1 MIYFEALVT
10 LFFTLYAYF
19 DMEAHPIPQNVTTF
33 EFRLIG
39 DMTLKQFMYL
49 AFGMVV
55 AYINF
60 VFLANSIPL
69 IAWPIIIIS
78 SSLGV
83 AFAFLPISDRP
94 LDHWLGAFIKA
105 VYSPTKRVWAKAGH
119 AYQNDPFFIK
129 RLDLYNKTYAP
140 VTLSVTPMP
149 KVQPFPAVTTAP
161 APLPLP
167 QNPPSPEVLTTEEL
181 SKTVELAKQAQNLQ
195 MQIVQTQRKL
205 ETVKTVGA
213 MDDINKI
220 LTNLNQLVSQAS
232 QIKQQL
238 ASVTH
243 ELPQAPQ
250 VTVKLQTVAAPRP
263 RQTQI
268 VLTSTQNVINGI
280 ITDTSGTYLD
290 AVVVVIYDKD
300 GLPVRALKTNK
311 LGQFS
316 GATPLPN
323 GQYTIQL
330 EKDNLSFDVL
340 QINLEGK
347 VLPPILISAKKL
359 LPN

>member
-1 MIYFEALVT
+1 MTYFSRYMI
-10 LFFTLYAYF
+10 FFAM
-19 DMEAHPIPQNVTTF
+19 DAHPIPQNVTTF

-49 AFGMVV
+49 AVGMGI
-55 AYINF
+55 AYVNF
-60 VFLANSIPL
+60 VFLTNSIPL
-69 IAWPIIIIS
+69 IAWPIIILS

-105 VYSPTKRVWAKAGH
+105 VYSPTKRVWTKAGH
-119 AYQNDPFFIK
+119 TYQNDPFFIK
-129 RLDLYNKTYAP
+129 RLDLYNKAYGAVALPVPPTMPAP
-140 VTLSVTPMP
+140 V
-149 KVQPFPAVTTAP
+149 PAVQHP
-161 APLPLP
+161 
-167 QNPPSPEVLTTEEL
+167 PPSPEILTTQEL
-181 SKTVELAKQAQNLQ
+181 SKTVELARQAQNLQ
-195 MQIVQTQRKL
+195 MQIVQTQKQL
-205 ETVKTVGA
+205 ESVKTAGA

-220 LTNLNQLVSQAS
+220 LTNLNQLVNQAS

-243 ELPQAPQ
+243 EQPQKLPAAVKVQM
-250 VTVKLQTVAAPRP
+250 VTALKP

-280 ITDTSGTYLD
+280 ITDTAGIYLD
-290 AVVVVIYDKD
+290 GVVVVIYDKE

-330 EKDNLSFDVL
+330 EKDNLNFDVL
-340 QINLEGK
+340 QINLDGK
-347 VLPPILISAKKL
+347 VLAPLLISAKKL